1 MLAIDGVALCR
12 DYPASIALRQCGAS
26 TFRGRRCRRQVL
38 NAGRVR
44 RCRRRASLRLI
55 GDNGLIGVE
64 RDLTTPNL

>member
-1 MLAIDGVALCR
+1 VPGEYLSRAAL
-12 DYPASIALRQCGAS
+12 PPPSVK
-26 TFRGRRCRRQVL
+26 RGRVK
-38 NAGRVR
+38 